1 MKKQVDLLSGSILQT
16 LTKLAL
22 PIMATSF
29 IQMAYNLVDMIW
41 IGRVGADAVAA
52 VGTAGMYL
60 WLSAGIVS
68 IAKIGGQIKV
78 GHALGAGKTEEAV
91 DYAKTALQLGI
102 ILGVIFG
109 LVCIIFT
116 GQLIGFLKLNGANVI
131 SDAKNFLRITGGGII
146 FSYLSMIITGILM
159 AMGNSTTSFKINSI
173 GLLIN
178 IVLDPFLIFGIGL
191 FPKMGVI
198 GAAVATLGAQIFV
211 CIMLIHEVMKDKIVF
226 RNIKLDTHLNV
237 EAIKTILKISIPAA
251 VQNILFTCISMVIAR
266 IIVGWGDTAIAVQ
279 KVGSQI
285 ESISWMTADGFASSL
300 GAFIAQNY
308 GAGNLKRVKKGYS
321 IAMVIVLIWGAFCTI
336 LLIGFPGFIF
346 QIFIPDKNV
355 LPLGIDYLR
364 ILGFSQLFMC
374 VEIATSGAFSGI
386 GKTVPASIEG
396 VTLTALRI
404 PLALLLSATALGLN
418 GVWWS
423 ISISSILKGVV
434 LFIWFVFAMRKLLNK
449 EQKANEI
456 HE

>member
-1 MKKQVDLLSGSILQT
+1 
-16 LTKLAL
+16 
-22 PIMATSF
+22 
-29 IQMAYNLVDMIW
+29 
-41 IGRVGADAVAA
+41 
-52 VGTAGMYL
+52 
-60 WLSAGIVS
+60 
-68 IAKIGGQIKV
+68 
-78 GHALGAGKTEEAV
+78 
-91 DYAKTALQLGI
+91 
-102 ILGVIFG
+102 
-109 LVCIIFT
+109 
-116 GQLIGFLKLNGANVI
+116 
-131 SDAKNFLRITGGGII
+131 
-146 FSYLSMIITGILM
+146 
-159 AMGNSTTSFKINSI
+159 
-173 GLLIN
+173 
-178 IVLDPFLIFGIGL
+178 
-191 FPKMGVI
+191 
-198 GAAVATLGAQIFV
+198 
-211 CIMLIHEVMKDKIVF
+211 MLIHEVMKDKIVF
-226 RNIKLDTHLNV
+226 QNIKLDTHLNV

-266 IIVGWGDTAIAVQ
+266 IIVDWGDTAIAVQ

-285 ESISWMTADGFASSL
+285 ESISWMTADGFAASL

-336 LLIGFPGFIF
+336 LLIGFPGLIF

-364 ILGFSQLFMC
+364 ILGFSQLFLC

-386 GKTVPASIEG
+386 GKTIPASIEG
-396 VTLTALRI
+396 ITLTALRI

-423 ISISSILKGVV
+423 ISISSTLKGIV
-434 LFIWFVFAMRKLLNK
+434 LFIWFVFVMRKLLNK